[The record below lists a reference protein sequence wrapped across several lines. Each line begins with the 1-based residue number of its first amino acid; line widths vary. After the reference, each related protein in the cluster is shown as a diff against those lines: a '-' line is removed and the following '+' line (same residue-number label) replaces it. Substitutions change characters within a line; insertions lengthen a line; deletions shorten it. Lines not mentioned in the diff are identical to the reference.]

1 MEIKTAAFVTSMPRY
16 GSFPGRGLPQI
27 AVAGRSN
34 VGKSSLI
41 NALCRVR
48 NLAKTS
54 STPGK
59 TRLINAFL
67 INEGMSDA
75 FHLIDLPGYGFARV
89 SQKER
94 ESWGKMMDGYFQNAQ
109 ELRLVLHLVDIR
121 HAPSE
126 GDLMMNR
133 FLYQGGLPFQVVATK
148 ADKLSRAQ
156 RGAAMPV
163 LARDLAVQPFD
174 IIPVSA
180 QTGEGRDKLLARLA
194 EALRES
200 PANP

>member
-1 MEIKTAAFVTSMPRY
+1 MDIKTASFVTSMPRY
-16 GSFPGRGLPQI
+16 GAFERKGLPQI

-48 NLAKTS
+48 GLAKTS

-59 TRLINAFL
+59 TRLINVFL
-67 INEGMSDA
+67 INENLTDP

-94 ESWGKMMDGYFQNAQ
+94 DSWGKMMDGYFQKAE
-109 ELRLVLHLVDIR
+109 ELRLILHLVDIR
-121 HAPSE
+121 HAPSG
-126 GDLMMNR
+126 GDLMMNQ
-133 FLYQGGLPFQVVATK
+133 FLYQSGLPFTVVATK

-156 RGAAMPV
+156 RGAALPV
-163 LARDLAVQPFD
+163 IARDLAVQPFD

-180 QTGEGRDKLLARLA
+180 QTGEGRDKLLARIGA
-194 EALRES
+194 ALQ
-200 PANP
+200 